1 MSQKQEESVIRLII
15 WMKFLILVHPLNN
28 IEITMYFNCECW
40 FNGVF
45 SRDNLPKIKDRAYG
59 INLDDKEGKG
69 TH

>member
-1 MSQKQEESVIRLII
+1 
-15 WMKFLILVHPLNN
+15 
-28 IEITMYFNCECW
+28 MYFNYECW